1 MTMKRNT
8 DRETLTKGLFP
19 GGIPR
24 LWCPLLTHY
33 KNDGSIDFDRMRAH
47 FNHIVPGIKGYLIP
61 GSTGDGWELTDEE
74 TMQVLDFAVR
84 MAQGHDAHLF
94 LGVLKPDAEEMK
106 KTIER
111 MLKHLQK
118 MTGEEEVDSCLTAAH
133 VGGFTVC
140 PPAGELLEQAT
151 IEDELSQI
159 LELGFPTVLYQL
171 PQITKSEIA
180 PMTFETLAGKFSN
193 LIFFKDS
200 SGFDRIAISG
210 AETGGVYLVRG
221 AEGDYARWIKET
233 GGPYDGF
240 LLSTAN
246 CFSVELLEIMEKLE
260 RGDENSA
267 EGISR
272 RITGV
277 IEEMF
282 RLVLPVPCGNA
293 FTNANKAIDHYRA
306 YGHAASK
313 KEGPMLHGGVR
324 LSDDIIGATEEV
336 LKRFEMMP
344 ERGYLE

>member
-1 MTMKRNT
+1 MKRKKG
-8 DRETLTKGLFP
+8 REALTESLFP
-19 GGIPR
+19 DGIPR

-33 KNDGSIDFDRMRAH
+33 KNDGSIDFDCMRAH
-47 FNHIVPGIKGYLIP
+47 FKHIVPGIKGYLIP

-84 MAQGHDAHLF
+84 MVREHDAHLF
-94 LGVLKPDAEEMK
+94 VGVLKPDAEEMK
-106 KTIER
+106 RAIGQ
-111 MLKHLQK
+111 MLKALEK
-118 MTGEEEVDSCLTAAH
+118 ITGEGEVASSLAAAH
-133 VGGFTVC
+133 VAGFTVC
-140 PPAGELLEQAT
+140 PPAGELLEQGT

-159 LELGFPTVLYQL
+159 LEMGFPTVLYQL
-171 PQITKSEIA
+171 PQVTKSEIA
-180 PMTFETLAGKFSN
+180 PTTFETLAGKFSN
-193 LIFFKDS
+193 LVFFKDS
-200 SGFDRIAISG
+200 SGFDRIATSG

-221 AEGDYARWIKET
+221 AEGDYARWLKKT

-246 CFSVELLEIMEKLE
+246 CFSVELLEIIEHIE
-260 RGDENSA
+260 EGDEKSA

-282 RLVLPVPCGNA
+282 SLVQPVPCGNI
-293 FTNANKAIDHYRA
+293 FTNSNKAIDHYRA
-306 YGHAASK
+306 YGPAASK

-324 LSDDIIGATEEV
+324 LSDDIIAATEGV
-336 LKRFEMMP
+336 LKRFDMMS

>member
-1 MTMKRNT
+1 MKRKS
-8 DRETLTKGLFP
+8 DREALTKGLFP

-33 KNDGSIDFDRMRAH
+33 KNNGTIDFDRMRAH
-47 FNHIVPGIKGYLIP
+47 FNFIVPWTKGYLIP

-74 TMQVLDFAVR
+74 TMMVVDFAVR
-84 MAQGHDAHLF
+84 MVRQHDAHLF
-94 LGVLKPDAEEMK
+94 LGVLKPNAEEMK
-106 KTIER
+106 KAIEGLL
-111 MLKHLQK
+111 MHLQK
-118 MTGEEEVDSCLTAAH
+118 MTGEEEVDSSLKAAH
-133 VGGFTVC
+133 VAGFTVC
-140 PPAGELLEQAT
+140 PPAGEFLEQAT

-180 PMTFETLAGKFSN
+180 PTTFEALAGKFSN

-221 AEGDYARWIKET
+221 AEGDYARWLKET

-246 CFSVELLEIMEKLE
+246 CFSFELMEIIEKIE
-260 RGDENSA
+260 KGDEKSA
-267 EGISR
+267 EEISR

-282 RLVLPVPCGNA
+282 RLVLTVPCGNA
-293 FTNANKAIDHYRA
+293 FTNSNKAVDHYRA
-306 YGHAASK
+306 YGPAASK

-324 LSDDIIGATEEV
+324 LSDDIIAATEEV
-336 LKRFEMMP
+336 LKRFDMMS

>member
-1 MTMKRNT
+1 MKKKS
-8 DRETLTKGLFP
+8 DREALIKGLFP

-74 TMQVLDFAVR
+74 TMQVLDFAVKMVR
-84 MAQGHDAHLF
+84 KHDAHLF
-94 LGVLKPDAEEMK
+94 LGVLKPDAGEMK
-106 KTIER
+106 KTIGE
-111 MLKHLQK
+111 MLKALQK
-118 MTGEEEVDSCLTAAH
+118 TTGSGAVDFSLAEAG
-133 VGGFTVC
+133 VAGFTIC
-140 PPAGELLEQAT
+140 PPAGESLEQAS

-159 LELGFPTVLYQL
+159 LEMGSPTVLYQL
-171 PQITKSEIA
+171 PQVTKSEIA
-180 PMTFETLAGKFSN
+180 PTTFETLAGKFSN

-200 SGFDRIAISG
+200 SGFDRIALSG

-221 AEGDYARWIKET
+221 AEGDYARWLKET

-246 CFSVELLEIMEKLE
+246 CFSVELLEIIERIEKGNE
-260 RGDENSA
+260 KSA
-267 EGISR
+267 EEISR

-282 RLVLPVPCGNA
+282 RLVLTVPSGNA
-293 FTNANKAIDHYRA
+293 FTNSNKAIDHYRA
-306 YGHAASK
+306 YGRAASK
-313 KEGPMLHGGVR
+313 KEGPMLHGGIR
-324 LSDDIIGATEEV
+324 LSDDIIAATEGV

>member
-1 MTMKRNT
+1 MKRMS
-8 DRETLTKGLFP
+8 DREALTTGLFP

-33 KNDGSIDFDRMRAH
+33 GNDGSIDFDRMRAH
-47 FNHIVPGIKGYLIP
+47 FSHIVPGIKGYLIP

-74 TMQVLDFAVR
+74 AMQVLNFAVR
-84 MAQGHDAHLF
+84 MVREHDAHLF
-94 LGVLKPDAEEMK
+94 VGVLKPDAEEMK
-106 KTIER
+106 KAIGQ
-111 MLKHLQK
+111 MLKALQK
-118 MTGEEEVDSCLTAAH
+118 ITGSEEVDSSLKATH
-133 VGGFTVC
+133 VAGFTVC
-140 PPAGELLEQAT
+140 PPAGESLEQAT
-151 IEDELSQI
+151 IEGELSQI
-159 LELGFPTVLYQL
+159 LEMGFPTVLYQL
-171 PQITKSEIA
+171 PQVTKSEIA
-180 PMTFETLAGKFSN
+180 PTTFETLAGKFSN

-200 SGFDRIAISG
+200 SGFDRIALSG
-210 AETGGVYLVRG
+210 AETGGIYLVRG
-221 AEGDYARWIKET
+221 AEGDYARWLKET

-246 CFSVELLEIMEKLE
+246 CFSVELLEIIEKIE
-260 RGDENSA
+260 KGDKKSA
-267 EGISR
+267 EEISR

-293 FTNANKAIDHYRA
+293 FTNSNKAIDHYRA
-306 YGHAASK
+306 YGPAASK

-324 LSDDIIGATEEV
+324 LSDDIIAATEEV

>member
-1 MTMKRNT
+1 MKRKS
-8 DRETLTKGLFP
+8 DREALTKALFP

-33 KNDGSIDFDRMRAH
+33 KNDGSIDFDRMCAH

-84 MAQGHDAHLF
+84 MVREQDANLF
-94 LGVLKPDAEEMK
+94 VGVLKPDAEKMK
-106 KTIER
+106 KAIGE
-111 MLKHLQK
+111 MLKALEK
-118 MTGEEEVDSCLTAAH
+118 ITGRKDVDFSLAEAG
-133 VGGFTVC
+133 VAGFTVC
-140 PPAGELLEQAT
+140 PPAGESLEQAT

-159 LELGFPTVLYQL
+159 LEMGFPTVLYQL
-171 PQITKSEIA
+171 PQVTKSEIA
-180 PMTFETLAGKFSN
+180 PTTFETLAGKFSN

-200 SGFDRIAISG
+200 SGFDRIALSG

-246 CFSVELLEIMEKLE
+246 CFSVELLEIIEKIE
-260 RGDENSA
+260 EGDEKTA
-267 EGISR
+267 EEISR
-272 RITGV
+272 RVSGV

-282 RLVLPVPCGNA
+282 RLVLTVPFGNA
-293 FTNANKAIDHYRA
+293 FTNSNKAIDHYHA
-306 YGHAASK
+306 YGPGASK
-313 KEGPMLHGGVR
+313 KEGPMLHGGIR
-324 LSDDIIGATEEV
+324 LSDDIIAATEEI
-336 LKRFEMMP
+336 LKRFAMMP

>member
-1 MTMKRNT
+1 MKKKS
-8 DRETLTKGLFP
+8 DREVLTKGLFP

-84 MAQGHDAHLF
+84 MVREHDAHLF
-94 LGVLKPDAEEMK
+94 LGVLKPDAEKMK
-106 KTIER
+106 KTIGE
-111 MLKHLQK
+111 MLKGLQEI
-118 MTGEEEVDSCLTAAH
+118 TGRGEEPSFLAEAGVA
-133 VGGFTVC
+133 GFTVC
-140 PPAGELLEQAT
+140 PPAGESLEQAT

-159 LELGFPTVLYQL
+159 LEMGFPTVLYQL
-171 PQITKSEIA
+171 PQVTKSEIA
-180 PMTFETLAGKFSN
+180 PTTFETLAGKFSN

-200 SGFDRIAISG
+200 SGFDRIALSG

-221 AEGDYARWIKET
+221 AEADYVRWLKET

-246 CFSVELLEIMEKLE
+246 CFSVELLEIIEKIE
-260 RGDENSA
+260 EGDGKTA
-267 EGISR
+267 EEISR
-272 RITGV
+272 RVSGV

-282 RLVLPVPCGNA
+282 RLVLTVPSGNA
-293 FTNANKAIDHYRA
+293 FINSNKAIDHYRA
-306 YGHAASK
+306 YGPGASK
-313 KEGPMLHGGVR
+313 KEGPVLHGGVR
-324 LSDDIIGATEEV
+324 LSDDIIAATEEI
-336 LKRFEMMP
+336 LKRFAMMP